1 MADQLNTQ
9 DVFGGQ
15 DFLEKILEDL
25 DSVFPQKLPEP
36 NEPLSKIMYESG
48 QRSVVEYIKT
58 LREEKNV
65 RHT

>member
-15 DFLEKILEDL
+15 DFLEKILEHL

>member
-15 DFLEKILEDL
+15 DFLEKILEHL

-65 RHT
+65 RLP